1 MPVITVEA
9 MPMTTDAK
17 RELVAALTQEAS
29 RIMNVPETSIYVFI
43 RENPFDD
50 IGVAG
55 KLLSD
60 IKNKDVSKK

>member
-9 MPMTTDAK
+9 MPMTIEAK
-17 RELVAALTQEAS
+17 RELVVALTREAS
-29 RIMNVPETSIYVFI
+29 RIMQVPEASIYVFI
-43 RENPFDD
+43 KENPFDD

-60 IKNKDVSKK
+60 IKSAQKSNQ

>member
-17 RELVAALTQEAS
+17 RGLVAALTQEAS

>member
-17 RELVAALTQEAS
+17 RELIATLTHDAS
-29 RIMNVPETSIYVFI
+29 RIMQVPETSIYVFI
-43 RENPFDD
+43 RENPFDN

-60 IKNKDVSKK
+60 IKKENASKK

>member
-43 RENPFDD
+43 RENPFDN

>member
-9 MPMTTDAK
+9 MPMTIEAK
-17 RELVAALTQEAS
+17 RELVAALTREAS
-29 RIMNVPETSIYVFI
+29 RIMSVPEASIYIFV

-55 KLLSD
+55 QLLSD
-60 IKNKDVSKK
+60 IKSAQKSNQ